1 MSARPG
7 SSLLVNPKEVM
18 LADVTLAFEGNLVL
32 VGLMMDTS
40 YVIETKD
47 EIKVSNGMTTIRG
60 DIIQRLPLP

>member
-1 MSARPG
+1 M
-7 SSLLVNPKEVM
+7 V